1 MDKTNNIDN
10 IINKLE
16 GARKLTPLELNE
28 IRFSVRKTVITPKK
42 LRPKKQ

>member
-1 MDKTNNIDN
+1 MDNSNNIDT

-16 GARKLTPLELNE
+16 GARKLTALELNE

-42 LRPKKQ
+42 LRPKK